1 MLGFLVLLWVKVIDA
16 PSMAVQPE
24 MTDGLKTSMSSSLTS
39 TILME
44 AASYD
49 FEMSKHRSL
58 RDPDEV
64 VELAKL
70 YRKCKHQDLL
80 KSF

>member
-1 MLGFLVLLWVKVIDA
+1 MLGFLVVLWVKVIDA

-24 MTDGLKTSMSSSLTS
+24 MTDGLKTSVSSSLTS

-49 FEMSKHRSL
+49 FGNVETQITTSHGRS
-58 RDPDEV
+58 
-64 VELAKL
+64 
-70 YRKCKHQDLL
+70 C
-80 KSF
+80 

>member
-49 FEMSKHRSL
+49 FRNVETQITTRPGRS
-58 RDPDEV
+58 
-64 VELAKL
+64 
-70 YRKCKHQDLL
+70 C
-80 KSF
+80 